1 MAEQKDTIYTFA
13 SLANYTF
20 KQRVLIRVAAF
31 AFFAFIRILGS
42 TLRFEIEGGERL
54 EAVRATGKL
63 PVYAFWHDRIFYFTA
78 SFRDRGIVVMTSR
91 SFDGEYIARF
101 IQRFGFGAIR
111 GSSSRGG
118 SRALV
123 EMIKAMRAGHEMAF
137 TIDGPRGPR
146 HVVKPG
152 PVMLARKTGNPI
164 VAGSAAARSYWTIN
178 SWDRLQIPKPF
189 SKVVVVVGEPIYVD
203 ESAGET
209 DLESAI
215 SRMQKTLDDTTVQAE
230 EWYKRK

>member
-1 MAEQKDTIYTFA
+1 MAEQNDKIYTFA
-13 SLANYTF
+13 SLANYTL

-42 TLRFEIEGGERL
+42 TLRFEMEGGERL

-63 PVYAFWHDRIFYFTA
+63 PIYAFWHDRIFYFTA

-123 EMIKAMRAGHEMAF
+123 EMIKAIRAGHEMAF

-164 VAGSAAARSYWTIN
+164 VAGSAAAQSYWTIN

-203 ESAGET
+203 ESAGEPE
-209 DLESAI
+209 LESAL